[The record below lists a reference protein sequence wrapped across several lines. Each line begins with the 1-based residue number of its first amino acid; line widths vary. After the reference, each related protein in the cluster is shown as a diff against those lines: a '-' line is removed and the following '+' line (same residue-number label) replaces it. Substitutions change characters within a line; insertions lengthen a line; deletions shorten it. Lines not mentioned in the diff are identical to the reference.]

1 MRVGAFLAR
10 RRIAISW
17 ILAVAFLALSRP
29 TPFSVA
35 ISMIPVMAGAA
46 LRTWASGHIRKL
58 KKLATSGPYA
68 YTRNPLYGGSFLIAV
83 GALIMAW
90 SLPMTVLFV
99 LLAVPLYLTVMVREE
114 SALEEKFGEEF
125 RRYRQ
130 AVPLFFPRLTPWGED
145 PGRFDWDLVRQHKEW
160 RFWMGVT
167 GVTLLLLAKY
177 HWL

>member
-1 MRVGAFLAR
+1 
-10 RRIAISW
+10 
-17 ILAVAFLALSRP
+17 
-29 TPFSVA
+29 
-35 ISMIPVMAGAA
+35 
-46 LRTWASGHIRKL
+46 
-58 KKLATSGPYA
+58 
-68 YTRNPLYGGSFLIAV
+68 
-83 GALIMAW
+83 
-90 SLPMTVLFV
+90 MTVLFV
-99 LLAVPLYLTVMVREE
+99 LLAGPLYMTVMVREE

-160 RFWMGVT
+160 RLWMGVA